1 VSGVSWWQSGVVYQ
15 IYPRSFQ
22 DSNGDGVGDLKGIEH
37 RLEHLATL
45 GIDAIW
51 ISPICTS
58 PMADFGY
65 DVADYCDIDPRFGT
79 LADFDRL
86 VAAAHARG
94 IKVIL
99 DFVPNHSSNQ
109 HPWFV
114 ESRSSRDSEKRDW
127 YVWRDAAPGGGPP
140 NNWISDFGGSAWE
153 WDEATGQYYLH
164 AFLKE
169 QPDLNWRNPAVQQ
182 AMYDVLRFWF
192 ARGVDGFRIDVLW
205 HLVKAEGFPDNPPNP
220 AYRAGMGEMHRVLQ
234 LHSTDQPEVH
244 AIAGEMRRFADSYGE
259 RVLIGEIYL
268 PIERLMH
275 YYGRDTAGVHLPVNF
290 QLIDAPWDAR
300 GLAAMIAEYEAALPA
315 GAWPNWVLGNHDR
328 PRIAAKVGE
337 PQARVAAMLLLTLRG
352 TPTLY
357 YGDELGI
364 GRVDIPPAQVQ
375 DPRELREPGLG
386 LGRDPMRTPMPWDD
400 TPNAGFSTAAPWLPL
415 NADWRDRN
423 VARLAAAPGSMLTL
437 HRSLLALRRARP
449 ALSIGALTLID
460 GAFADADVLAY
471 ERRHGDER
479 LLVALNLGHAP
490 RELTLPPWAHGARV
504 LLSTIAAPPDAP
516 AANATTAERLV
527 LRADEGVV
535 LAGASVP

>member
-220 AYRAGMGEMHRVLQ
+220 AYRAGMGEMYRVVQ

-244 AIAGEMRRFADSYGE
+244 AIAGEMRRIADAYGE

-275 YYGRDTAGVHLPVNF
+275 YYGRDTAGVHLPFNF

-386 LGRDPMRTPMPWDD
+386 LGRDPVRTPMPWDE

-423 VARLAAAPGSMLTL
+423 VARLAGAPGSMLTL

-449 ALSIGALTLID
+449 ALSIGELTLID

-490 RELTLPPWAHGARV
+490 RELTLPAWAHGARV
-504 LLSTIAAPPDAP
+504 LLSTIASAPDAS
-516 AANATTAERLV
+516 AAAADRLV